1 MDQSWNA
8 AHRYSQG
15 EKEVFAGHSQ
25 LELKDLPC
33 SEGSDRYRRRTVFL
47 GRKGRGLL
55 FEWVHKSP
63 VLEAF
68 TCMMWFN
75 FQQRKYYSFLLRY
88 RGEAHGNE
96 IICQWFKVPDLNP
109 LLNGCKLIY
118 FLLIVL
124 LLTCQCPESAN
135 LVNDCS
141 QIIHMT
147 GKCLVWVLCYVE
159 GDNCLLQWLTRY
171 LGLLTDILPTHFVVF
186 VDLFLVCV
194 SCSVVSNSLRP
205 CGL

>member
-1 MDQSWNA
+1 MRWLDGITDSMDVSL
-8 AHRYSQG
+8 S
-15 EKEVFAGHSQ
+15 
-25 LELKDLPC
+25 ELQELVM
-33 SEGSDRYRRRTVFL
+33 DR
-47 GRKGRGLL
+47 
-55 FEWVHKSP
+55 
-63 VLEAF
+63 EA
-68 TCMMWFN
+68 W
-75 FQQRKYYSFLLRY
+75 R
-88 RGEAHGNE
+88 A
-96 IICQWFKVPDLNP
+96 CQWFKVPDLNP
-109 LLNGCKLIY
+109 LLNGCKLIN

-124 LLTCQCPESAN
+124 LLTCQCPESAH

-194 SCSVVSNSLRP
+194 SCSVMSNPVRP